1 VLEPLG
7 EGKIRVRTS
16 SLRDDVVESTDAGA
30 ARTSGATVQF
40 SVVAATSSTIAFPAI
55 HAEFA
60 PAPARIETLGEAYA
74 AGWRVRARSAGQGR
88 TDGPTARSSR
98 ECTYRHELDV
108 ELDVHFVVHNCPMTM
123 S

>member
-1 VLEPLG
+1 MPASRAALGRRLRQVETLG
-7 EGKIRVRTS
+7 EAYAAGWRVRA
-16 SLRDDVVESTDAGA
+16 RCAG
-30 ARTSGATVQF
+30 Q
-40 SVVAATSSTIAFPAI
+40 
-55 HAEFA
+55 
-60 PAPARIETLGEAYA
+60 TLGEAYA

-98 ECTYRHELDV
+98 ECTYRHELDM